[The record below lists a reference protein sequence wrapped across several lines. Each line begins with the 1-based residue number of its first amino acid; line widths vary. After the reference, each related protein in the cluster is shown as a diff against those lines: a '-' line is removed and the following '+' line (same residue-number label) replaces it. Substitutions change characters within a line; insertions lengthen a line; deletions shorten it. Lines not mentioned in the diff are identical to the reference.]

1 MRIKQGFTPC
11 LTPVGKGSQ
20 PGASLAKMGQGAGP
34 GPGALGSS
42 VVKFSKDDPQL
53 VSENAVFLGFLLRAL

>member
-1 MRIKQGFTPC
+1 M
-11 LTPVGKGSQ
+11 
-20 PGASLAKMGQGAGP
+20 ASHPALPQWGRAPRLEPAWPKWGREAGL